1 MKTLNEFVNEI
12 AEVLQERYPD
22 DGFHAEVIDGIPLIV
37 KGSVEHVGLDLRR
50 LHSSCD
56 CQHLQEIAESIHE
69 YFDEDTKDIRSLLV
83 PVNTEAIMNAVILK
97 VIGKNTNVRNREK
110 LITRD
115 FLDLEVCL
123 AVRCGSGV
131 FTMTKQILDS
141 LDASEDALYKRA
153 YENTRLLFSKVFSL
167 NSMLQM
173 HDSPEFMYIKTTKN
187 KFLGA
192 SAILYTDWM
201 RSFANKIGGDFYIL
215 PSSTHEILLLKC
227 NGLLEDT
234 DAIVKMIE
242 DVNNSEIDDTE
253 LLSYSLYKYSREN
266 DCVEIV
272 KEVKYD
278 TEG

>member
-1 MKTLNEFVNEI
+1 
-12 AEVLQERYPD
+12 
-22 DGFHAEVIDGIPLIV
+22 
-37 KGSVEHVGLDLRR
+37 
-50 LHSSCD
+50 
-56 CQHLQEIAESIHE
+56 
-69 YFDEDTKDIRSLLV
+69 
-83 PVNTEAIMNAVILK
+83 
-97 VIGKNTNVRNREK
+97 
-110 LITRD
+110 
-115 FLDLEVCL
+115 
-123 AVRCGSGV
+123 
-131 FTMTKQILDS
+131 
-141 LDASEDALYKRA
+141 
-153 YENTRLLFSKVFSL
+153 
-167 NSMLQM
+167 
-173 HDSPEFMYIKTTKN
+173 
-187 KFLGA
+187 
-192 SAILYTDWM
+192 M